1 MLGLIVAY
9 LSLQPMLNKFCILL
23 QFNVVIECMQ
33 LTLGERHNIFLLE
46 RVEAFLKVSLF
57 LFFFNFLLPHSL
69 QLGLKY
75 LMRCKEL
82 KAAVE
87 LFVSWRGRIFH
98 WRG

>member
-1 MLGLIVAY
+1 MLGLTVSY
-9 LSLQPMLNKFCILL
+9 LSLQPMLNKFSIFL

-57 LFFFNFLLPHSL
+57 SFNFLLPHSF